1 MKPDK
6 EQIAINA
13 ARKKGKMSRPKM
25 KKQKVP
31 ETPQKEGKQATLD
44 TVIEEKQKVRKKVNA
59 DN

>member
-13 ARKKGKMSRPKM
+13 ARKKGKLSRPKI
-25 KKQKVP
+25 KKEKAP
-31 ETPQKEGKQATLD
+31 ETPHEEDKQATLD
-44 TVIEEKQKVRKKVNA
+44 AVIEEKQKGRKKVNA

>member
-13 ARKKGKMSRPKM
+13 ARKKGKLSKPKI
-25 KKQKVP
+25 KKAP
-31 ETPQKEGKQATLD
+31 ETPQKDKQATLD
-44 TVIEEKQKVRKKVNA
+44 AVIEEKQKGRKKVNA